1 MKKVCIVGGD
11 SRLKTVKHHLE
22 KQNFFVNTLGLYPED
37 KGDIALSDILILPV
51 PTTRDGKN
59 VFTPLTNR
67 VIPLEDIYKKNNYFK
82 AKIDSD
88 TLLQNMFNIA
98 KKLEEKIGFMPLS
111 LKEEK

>member
-22 KQNFFVNTLGLYPED
+22 KQNFFVSTLGLYPED

-67 VIPLEDIYKKNNYFK
+67 VIPLEDIYKKTQ
-82 AKIDSD
+82 DPP
-88 TLLQNMFNIA
+88 LQI
-98 KKLEEKIGFMPLS
+98 L
-111 LKEEK
+111 